1 LKKNYSKPDILFE
14 SFALSVDIA
23 GGCER
28 IIDTH
33 LGGQCA
39 MELVGLGNVFTNGV
53 TECEMKIE
61 DGSEMVDYLCY
72 HVPTADN
79 NLFNS

>member
-1 LKKNYSKPDILFE
+1 MKKSYNKPDILFE

-28 IIDTH
+28 IIEGH

-39 MELVGLGNVFTNGV
+39 LELVGVGNVFTEEVGACTV
-53 TECEMKIE
+53 KVD
-61 DGSEMVDYLCY
+61 DGSELADGFCY
-72 HVPTADN
+72 HVPMADR